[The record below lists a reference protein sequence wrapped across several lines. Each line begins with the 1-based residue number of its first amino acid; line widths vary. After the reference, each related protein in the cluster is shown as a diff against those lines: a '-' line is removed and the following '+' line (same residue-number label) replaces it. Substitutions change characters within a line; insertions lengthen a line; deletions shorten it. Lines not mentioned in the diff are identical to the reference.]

1 MQRRRPNILITGT
14 PGSGKT
20 TLSGRL
26 SEALGME
33 HVNVG
38 DVVRMEECHEGKDSD
53 FDAFILDEDKLMD
66 VLEPR
71 LEQGNML
78 LDFHTCDIFPEELVD
93 LVLVLQVNTE
103 QLYDRLQGR
112 GYEQHKVNENMECEI
127 MQVVHEEAR
136 EAFAQDMVHAVPNN
150 TIEDMDSNVQRV
162 QQWLQAWLASN
173 G

>member
-38 DVVRMEECHEGKDSD
+38 DVVRTEECHEGKDSD

-103 QLYDRLQGR
+103 QLYDRLQAR

-136 EAFAQDMVHAVPNN
+136 EAFAEDMVHAVPNN